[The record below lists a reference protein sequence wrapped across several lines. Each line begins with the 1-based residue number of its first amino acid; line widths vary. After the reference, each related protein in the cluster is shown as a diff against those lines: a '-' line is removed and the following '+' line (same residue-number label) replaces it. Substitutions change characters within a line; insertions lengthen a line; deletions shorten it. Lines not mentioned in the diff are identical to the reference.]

1 MDMESPISP
10 SRERSLEPEEGQ
22 DIDLKVEITER
33 LKHTA
38 KNDSYISYKITTDVS
53 AFEHLAIKNA
63 RTCNLYLL

>member
-1 MDMESPISP
+1 MLDMESPISP
-10 SRERSLEPEEGQ
+10 GRERSLEPEEGQ

-53 AFEHLAIKNA
+53 AF
-63 RTCNLYLL
+63 